1 MKYYVELPCDNM
13 EIISSGIYNFL
24 KTVPGLLS
32 TTKFGWHFVDCKQ
45 LLASVPE
52 LIDFFKKYNPCA
64 DTGFKYCTILEL
76 KYCSQSVKA
85 LSGKTLNVL
94 PFLQIVICI

>member
-52 LIDFFKKYNPCA
+52 LIDFFNSK
-64 DTGFKYCTILEL
+64 LE
-76 KYCSQSVKA
+76 
-85 LSGKTLNVL
+85 
-94 PFLQIVICI
+94 I